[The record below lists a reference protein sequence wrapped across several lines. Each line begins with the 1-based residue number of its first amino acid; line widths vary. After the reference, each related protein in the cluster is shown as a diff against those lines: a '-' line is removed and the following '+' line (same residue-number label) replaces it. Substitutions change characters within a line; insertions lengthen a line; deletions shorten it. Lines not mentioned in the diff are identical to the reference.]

1 MVSRLEGKE
10 RGNVGQKVQLSVVRQ
25 ILSRDLMYSLVT
37 AISTTI
43 SYLLFAKRIGLK
55 HSHHEK
61 KKKRSLCELMT
72 VLLTLLVI
80 IISQCMCVC

>member
-43 SYLLFAKRIGLK
+43 SYL
-55 HSHHEK
+55 
-61 KKKRSLCELMT
+61 
-72 VLLTLLVI
+72 
-80 IISQCMCVC
+80 

>member
-1 MVSRLEGKE
+1 MEGKE

-43 SYLLFAKRIGLK
+43 SYL
-55 HSHHEK
+55 
-61 KKKRSLCELMT
+61 
-72 VLLTLLVI
+72 
-80 IISQCMCVC
+80 